1 MGLAADLLYCS
12 LKETVVQLEER
23 IEVLEAA
30 VSAEHAR
37 ANERERGRRREVRRA
52 RSVPGRNPNMQPSEF
67 RGLPSQS
74 AGNDAV
80 VAGLRLRLEVQR
92 GRCRRAED
100 DLAAI
105 VAENRELGAQLH
117 EMVANTARQ
126 VVRTAETATDSQNL
140 TETSNEVV
148 CAECKKRLAAP
159 QPFSEPYEH
168 DLDELPGGS
177 GKLVRLKNGGSAFG
191 SRDSLY
197 RIGLVPDDTTP
208 GREVCSAILAANF
221 QSARNDEES
230 QSKTAAGDQ

>member
-1 MGLAADLLYCS
+1 M
-12 LKETVVQLEER
+12 VVQLEER

-30 VSAEHAR
+30 VTAERAR
-37 ANERERGRRREVRRA
+37 ASERERGRRREVRRA
-52 RSVPGRNPNMQPSEF
+52 RSVPGRDPNMQPAEF

-100 DLAAI
+100 DLAA
-105 VAENRELGAQLH
+105 VEAENRELGAQLH
-117 EMVANTARQ
+117 EMVANTACQ
-126 VVRTAETATDSQNL
+126 MVRTAETATDSQNI
-140 TETSNEVV
+140 TETSNEAV
-148 CAECKKRLAAP
+148 CAACKKRTVPP

-197 RIGLVPDDTTP
+197 RIGLEPDDTTP
-208 GREVCSAILAANF
+208 GREVCSAILVANF
-221 QSARNDEES
+221 QSAQTEEET
-230 QSKTAAGDQ
+230 QSKTAASG